1 VKICRSVPCFFVIT
15 LLFVGCQS
23 LAQRA
28 HSSWLADFDRTDT
41 LVARKKGEPAIR
53 WTDQATIHRLREIYN
68 TANWKPYSTTIPADI
83 NQRTIT
89 LYDSDQQLR
98 QFSFCLG
105 DFCESGSYSEI
116 RTTELSPEEL
126 SWLESLFKPP
136 NDHEWP
142 IESTE

>member
-1 VKICRSVPCFFVIT
+1 MKLCRSGPRILVI
-15 LLFVGCQS
+15 LLLLVGCHS
-23 LAQRA
+23 LAQRP
-28 HSSWLADFDRTDT
+28 HSSWLADFDRTDSI
-41 LVARKKGEPAIR
+41 VVRKKGEPAIS
-53 WTDQATIHRLREIYN
+53 WTDQATIHRLRDIYN

-89 LYDSDQQLR
+89 LYDGDQQLR

-126 SWLESLFKPP
+126 VWLESLFKPP
-136 NDHEWP
+136 TDHKRPSE
-142 IESTE
+142 

>member
-1 VKICRSVPCFFVIT
+1 MLFRS
-15 LLFVGCQS
+15 
-23 LAQRA
+23 
-28 HSSWLADFDRTDT
+28 DFDRTDSI
-41 LVARKKGEPAIR
+41 VVRKKGEPAIS

-89 LYDSDQQLR
+89 LYDGDQQLR

-126 SWLESLFKPP
+126 GWLESLFKAPT
-136 NDHEWP
+136 DHKRP
-142 IESTE
+142 IE